1 MVGLAAAGRDGG
13 EGDAPVGGVGQE
25 GGVVGF
31 PYALAV
37 GLDNRAI
44 LQLNGEEGGKHI
56 GHDVAGAHI
65 DPAVFV
71 DFTAEELA
79 AVGAFFAENFGAMAK
94 GGIVED
100 ERAAFTAGDVFSLME
115 AEGGHAAEGA
125 ELAGVISAEE
135 SVGIVFDDGKMM
147 TGRGFEQAMHFTG
160 NAGVVYRDDGPS
172 AFVDE
177 GLEQGFVEVE
187 SVRAYVDKAGACT
200 AEDEGVGGGD
210 EGVGGQD
217 DFVSG
222 LQVEKD
228 GGHLESMGA
237 GGGEQNAG
245 GGLGED
251 LRQEGFGLPGEAA
264 VAGDVAGVE
273 GSAHGVEF
281 GTAFEGAVEGDFG

>member
-1 MVGLAAAGRDGG
+1 MVGLAATGRDGG

-135 SVGIVFDDGKMM
+135 SVGIVFDDGDAV
-147 TGRGFEQAMHFTG
+147 TL
-160 NAGVVYRDDGPS
+160 RD
-172 AFVDE
+172 
-177 GLEQGFVEVE
+177 
-187 SVRAYVDKAGACT
+187 
-200 AEDEGVGGGD
+200 
-210 EGVGGQD
+210 
-217 DFVSG
+217 
-222 LQVEKD
+222 
-228 GGHLESMGA
+228 GH
-237 GGGEQNAG
+237 
-245 GGLGED
+245 
-251 LRQEGFGLPGEAA
+251 
-264 VAGDVAGVE
+264 E
-273 GSAHGVEF
+273 GSHVAWNSGIVHWDERP
-281 GTAFEGAVEGDFG
+281 GA